1 MNNYLINASTCVF
14 VVTGWTC
21 GFMLALMDERARA
34 SSLPGKFRKTGSW
47 NGFSGVA
54 VATRKDWP
62 PLRGGHWRKQ
72 RAALV
77 LALENNGAGPT
88 VASTM
93 ITRQRTE

>member
-1 MNNYLINASTCVF
+1 
-14 VVTGWTC
+14 
-21 GFMLALMDERARA
+21 MLALMDERARA

-72 RAALV
+72 LPALV
-77 LALENNGAGPT
+77 LALENNGAGPS
-88 VASTM
+88 VADPVIIWKRS
-93 ITRQRTE
+93 E

>member
-1 MNNYLINASTCVF
+1 
-14 VVTGWTC
+14 WTC

-77 LALENNGAGPT
+77 LALEKNNGAGPT